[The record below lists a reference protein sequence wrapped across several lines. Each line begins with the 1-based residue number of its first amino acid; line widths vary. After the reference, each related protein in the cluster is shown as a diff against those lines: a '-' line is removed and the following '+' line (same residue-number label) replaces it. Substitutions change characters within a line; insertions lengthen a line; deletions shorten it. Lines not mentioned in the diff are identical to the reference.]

1 MTRDE
6 AERLGREDAENGER
20 REVPAYAEAWYEAE
34 RVETLTRTQRR
45 RHSELRRAGVVI
57 PWWEIC

>member
-6 AERLGREDAENGER
+6 AEEAAREDAENGEG

-34 RVETLTRTQRR
+34 RVETFTRLQRR
-45 RHSELRRAGVVI
+45 RHSDLRRRGVVI
-57 PWWEIC
+57 PWWETC